1 MDTLNKIKVLLGME
15 ETPQVDEAT
24 PQEMEEAKEQLKFE
38 EAALEDGTIISADAF
53 EVGNAVFIVVEED
66 QQPLPVGEYAL
77 ADGSLLVVEEE
88 GVIADIKAADQEVE
102 EEVEEV
108 VEQSEEVIEQSADD
122 SKEAI
127 IQAIGVLENLVQEFE
142 SMKAKVDSLSE
153 NFETVKA
160 EAEVNAAKVEEF
172 EKVGEEIKPNPEG
185 NFKQVNQN
193 VDLSKLTAQQ
203 RVQYLIHKNK

>member
-15 ETPQVDEAT
+15 ETPQIDEAT
-24 PQEMEEAKEQLKFE
+24 PQELEEATEQLKFE

-88 GVIADIKAADQEVE
+88 GVIADIKAAD

-108 VEQSEEVIEQSADD
+108 VEEEVVEQSSDD

-127 IQAIGVLENLVQEFE
+127 IQAIGVMENLLQEFNALKE
-142 SMKAKVDSLSE
+142 EFASIKEEAKE
-153 NFETVKA
+153 NAV
-160 EAEVNAAKVEEF
+160 KVEEF

>member
-24 PQEMEEAKEQLKFE
+24 PQELEEAKEQLKFE
-38 EAALEDGTIISADAF
+38 EATLEDGTVISADAF

-88 GVIADIKAADQEVE
+88 GVIADIKAAD

-108 VEQSEEVIEQSADD
+108 VEEEVVEQSSDD

-127 IQAIGVLENLVQEFE
+127 IQAIGVMENLLQEFNTLKE
-142 SMKAKVDSLSE
+142 EFASIKEEAKE
-153 NFETVKA
+153 NAV
-160 EAEVNAAKVEEF
+160 KVEEF

-185 NFKQVNQN
+185 NFKQVNEN

-203 RVQYLIHKNK
+203 KVQYLIHKNK

>member
-24 PQEMEEAKEQLKFE
+24 PQELEEAKEQLKFE
-38 EAALEDGTIISADAF
+38 EATLEDGTVISADAF

-88 GVIADIKAADQEVE
+88 GVIADIKAAD

-108 VEQSEEVIEQSADD
+108 VEEEVVEQSSDD

-127 IQAIGVLENLVQEFE
+127 IQAIGVMENLLQEFNALKE
-142 SMKAKVDSLSE
+142 EFASIKEEAKE
-153 NFETVKA
+153 NAV
-160 EAEVNAAKVEEF
+160 KVEEF

-185 NFKQVNQN
+185 NFKQVNEN

>member
-15 ETPQVDEAT
+15 ETPQVEEAT

-88 GVIADIKAADQEVE
+88 GVIADIKAAD

-108 VEQSEEVIEQSADD
+108 VEEEVVEQSSDD

-127 IQAIGVLENLVQEFE
+127 VQAIGVMENLLQEFNALKE
-142 SMKAKVDSLSE
+142 EFASI
-153 NFETVKA
+153 KA
-160 EAEVNAAKVEEF
+160 EAQENAAKVEEF

-185 NFKQVNQN
+185 NFKQVNEN

>member
-24 PQEMEEAKEQLKFE
+24 PQELEEATEQLKFE

-88 GVIADIKAADQEVE
+88 GVIADIKAAD

-108 VEQSEEVIEQSADD
+108 VEEEVVEQSSDD

-127 IQAIGVLENLVQEFE
+127 IQAIGVMENLLQEFNALKE
-142 SMKAKVDSLSE
+142 EFASIKEEAKE
-153 NFETVKA
+153 NAV
-160 EAEVNAAKVEEF
+160 KVEEF

-185 NFKQVNQN
+185 NFKQVSEN

-203 RVQYLIHKNK
+203 KVQYLIHKNK

>member
-24 PQEMEEAKEQLKFE
+24 PQELEEAKEQLKFE
-38 EAALEDGTIISADAF
+38 EATLEDGTVISADAF

-88 GVIADIKAADQEVE
+88 GVIADIKAADEEVE

-108 VEQSEEVIEQSADD
+108 VEQSEEVVEQSSDD

-127 IQAIGVLENLVQEFE
+127 IQAIGVMENLLQEFNTLKE
-142 SMKAKVDSLSE
+142 EFASIKEEAKE
-153 NFETVKA
+153 NAV
-160 EAEVNAAKVEEF
+160 KVEEF

-185 NFKQVNQN
+185 NFKQVKEN

>member
-24 PQEMEEAKEQLKFE
+24 PLEMEEAKEQLKFE
-38 EAALEDGTIISADAF
+38 EATLEDGTVISADAF

-88 GVIADIKAADQEVE
+88 GVIADIKAAD

-108 VEQSEEVIEQSADD
+108 VEEEVVEQSSDD

-127 IQAIGVLENLVQEFE
+127 IQAIGVMENLLQEFNALKE
-142 SMKAKVDSLSE
+142 EFASIKEEAKE
-153 NFETVKA
+153 NAV
-160 EAEVNAAKVEEF
+160 KVEEF

-185 NFKQVNQN
+185 NFKQVKEN

>member
-88 GVIADIKAADQEVE
+88 GVIADIKAAD

-108 VEQSEEVIEQSADD
+108 VEEEVVEQSSDD

-127 IQAIGVLENLVQEFE
+127 VQAIGVMENLLQEFNALKE
-142 SMKAKVDSLSE
+142 EFASIKKEAKE
-153 NFETVKA
+153 NAV
-160 EAEVNAAKVEEF
+160 KVEEF

-185 NFKQVNQN
+185 NFKQVKEN

>member
-88 GVIADIKAADQEVE
+88 GVIADIKAAD

-108 VEQSEEVIEQSADD
+108 VEEEVVEQSSDD

-127 IQAIGVLENLVQEFE
+127 IQAIGVMENLLQEFNALKE
-142 SMKAKVDSLSE
+142 EFASIKEEAKE
-153 NFETVKA
+153 NAV
-160 EAEVNAAKVEEF
+160 KVEEF

-185 NFKQVNQN
+185 NFKQVKEN

>member
-88 GVIADIKAADQEVE
+88 GVIADIKAAD

-108 VEQSEEVIEQSADD
+108 VEEEVVEQSSDD

-127 IQAIGVLENLVQEFE
+127 VQAIGVMENLLQEFNALKE
-142 SMKAKVDSLSE
+142 EFASIKEEAKE
-153 NFETVKA
+153 NAV
-160 EAEVNAAKVEEF
+160 KVEEF

-185 NFKQVNQN
+185 NFKQVKEN

>member
-24 PQEMEEAKEQLKFE
+24 PQELEEAKEQLKFE
-38 EAALEDGTIISADAF
+38 EATLEDGTVISANAF

-88 GVIADIKAADQEVE
+88 GVIADIKAAD

-108 VEQSEEVIEQSADD
+108 VEEEVVEQSSDD

-127 IQAIGVLENLVQEFE
+127 IQAIGVMENLLQEFNALKE
-142 SMKAKVDSLSE
+142 EFASIKEEAKE
-153 NFETVKA
+153 NAV
-160 EAEVNAAKVEEF
+160 KVEEF

-185 NFKQVNQN
+185 NFKQVNEN

>member
-15 ETPQVDEAT
+15 ETPQIDEAT
-24 PQEMEEAKEQLKFE
+24 PQEMEEATEQLKFE

-88 GVIADIKAADQEVE
+88 GVIADIKAAD

-108 VEQSEEVIEQSADD
+108 VEEEVVEQSSDD

-127 IQAIGVLENLVQEFE
+127 VQAIGVMENLLQEFNALKE
-142 SMKAKVDSLSE
+142 EFASIKEQAKE
-153 NFETVKA
+153 NAV
-160 EAEVNAAKVEEF
+160 KVEEF

-185 NFKQVNQN
+185 NFKQVSEN

-203 RVQYLIHKNK
+203 KVQYLIHKNK

>member
-15 ETPQVDEAT
+15 ETPQIDEAT
-24 PQEMEEAKEQLKFE
+24 PQELEEATEQLKFE

-88 GVIADIKAADQEVE
+88 GVIADIKAAD

-108 VEQSEEVIEQSADD
+108 VEEEVVEQSSDD

-127 IQAIGVLENLVQEFE
+127 IQAIGVMENLLQEFNALKE
-142 SMKAKVDSLSE
+142 EFASIKEEAKE
-153 NFETVKA
+153 NAV
-160 EAEVNAAKVEEF
+160 KVEEF

-185 NFKQVNQN
+185 
-193 VDLSKLTAQQ
+193 
-203 RVQYLIHKNK
+203 

>member
-24 PQEMEEAKEQLKFE
+24 PQELEEAKEQLKFE
-38 EAALEDGTIISADAF
+38 EATLEDGTVISADAF

-88 GVIADIKAADQEVE
+88 GVIADIKAAD

-108 VEQSEEVIEQSADD
+108 VEEEVVEQSSDD

-127 IQAIGVLENLVQEFE
+127 IQAIGVMENLLQEFNTLKE
-142 SMKAKVDSLSE
+142 EFASIKEEAKE
-153 NFETVKA
+153 NAV
-160 EAEVNAAKVEEF
+160 KVEEF

-185 NFKQVNQN
+185 NFKQVSEN

-203 RVQYLIHKNK
+203 KVQYLIHKNK

>member
-1 MDTLNKIKVLLGME
+1 ME

-88 GVIADIKAADQEVE
+88 GVIADIKAADEEVE
-102 EEVEEV
+102 EVAEEEV
-108 VEQSEEVIEQSADD
+108 VEQSEEVVEQSSDD

-127 IQAIGVLENLVQEFE
+127 IQAIGVMENLLQEFNALKE
-142 SMKAKVDSLSE
+142 EFASIKEEAKE
-153 NFETVKA
+153 NAV
-160 EAEVNAAKVEEF
+160 KVEEF

-185 NFKQVNQN
+185 NFKQVNEN

>member
-53 EVGNAVFIVVEED
+53 EVGNAVFIVIEED

-88 GVIADIKAADQEVE
+88 GVIADIKAAD

-108 VEQSEEVIEQSADD
+108 VEEEVVEQSSDD

-127 IQAIGVLENLVQEFE
+127 IQAIGVMENLLQEFNALKE
-142 SMKAKVDSLSE
+142 EFASIKEEAKE
-153 NFETVKA
+153 NAV
-160 EAEVNAAKVEEF
+160 KVEEF

-185 NFKQVNQN
+185 NFTQVKEN

>member
-24 PQEMEEAKEQLKFE
+24 PQELEEAKEQLKFE
-38 EAALEDGTIISADAF
+38 EATLEDGTVISADAF

-88 GVIADIKAADQEVE
+88 GVIADIKAAD

-108 VEQSEEVIEQSADD
+108 VEEEVVEQSSDD

-127 IQAIGVLENLVQEFE
+127 IQAIGVMENLLQEFNALKE
-142 SMKAKVDSLSE
+142 EFASIKEEAKE
-153 NFETVKA
+153 NAV
-160 EAEVNAAKVEEF
+160 KVEEF

-185 NFKQVNQN
+185 NFKQVNEN

-203 RVQYLIHKNK
+203 KVQYLIHKNK

>member
-88 GVIADIKAADQEVE
+88 GVIADIKAAD

-108 VEQSEEVIEQSADD
+108 VEEEVVEQSAEEAQDD

-127 IQAIGVLENLVQEFE
+127 IQAIGVMENLLQEFNALKE
-142 SMKAKVDSLSE
+142 EFASIKEEAKE
-153 NFETVKA
+153 NAV
-160 EAEVNAAKVEEF
+160 KVEEF

-185 NFKQVNQN
+185 NFKQVKEN

>member
-15 ETPQVDEAT
+15 ETPQIDEAT

-66 QQPLPVGEYAL
+66 KQPLPVGEYAL

-88 GVIADIKAADQEVE
+88 GVIADIKAAD

-108 VEQSEEVIEQSADD
+108 VEEEVVEQSSDD

-127 IQAIGVLENLVQEFE
+127 IQAIGVMENLLQEFNALKE
-142 SMKAKVDSLSE
+142 EFASIKEEAKE
-153 NFETVKA
+153 NAV
-160 EAEVNAAKVEEF
+160 KVEEF

-185 NFKQVNQN
+185 NFKQVSEN

>member
-24 PQEMEEAKEQLKFE
+24 PQELEEAKEQLKFE

-88 GVIADIKAADQEVE
+88 GVIADIKAAD

-108 VEQSEEVIEQSADD
+108 VEEEVVEQSSDD

-127 IQAIGVLENLVQEFE
+127 IQAIGVMENLLQEFNALKE
-142 SMKAKVDSLSE
+142 EFASIKEEAKE
-153 NFETVKA
+153 NAV
-160 EAEVNAAKVEEF
+160 KVEEF

-185 NFKQVNQN
+185 NFKQVSEN

>member
-88 GVIADIKAADQEVE
+88 GVIADIKAAD

-108 VEQSEEVIEQSADD
+108 VEEEVVEQSSDD

-127 IQAIGVLENLVQEFE
+127 IQAIGVMENLLQEFNALKE
-142 SMKAKVDSLSE
+142 EFASIKEEAKE
-153 NFETVKA
+153 NAV
-160 EAEVNAAKVEEF
+160 KVEEF

-185 NFKQVNQN
+185 NFKQVNEN

>member
-15 ETPQVDEAT
+15 ETPQIDEAT
-24 PQEMEEAKEQLKFE
+24 PQELEEAKEQLKFE

-88 GVIADIKAADQEVE
+88 GVIADIKAAD

-108 VEQSEEVIEQSADD
+108 VEEEVVEQSSDD

-127 IQAIGVLENLVQEFE
+127 IQAIGVMENLLQEFNALKE
-142 SMKAKVDSLSE
+142 EFASIKEEAKE
-153 NFETVKA
+153 NAV
-160 EAEVNAAKVEEF
+160 KVEEF

-185 NFKQVNQN
+185 NFKQVSEN

-203 RVQYLIHKNK
+203 KVQYLIHKNK

>member
-15 ETPQVDEAT
+15 ETPQIDEAT

-88 GVIADIKAADQEVE
+88 GVIADIKSAD

-108 VEQSEEVIEQSADD
+108 VEEEVVEQSAEEVQDD

-127 IQAIGVLENLVQEFE
+127 IQAIGVMENLLQEFNALKE
-142 SMKAKVDSLSE
+142 EFASIKEEAKE
-153 NFETVKA
+153 
-160 EAEVNAAKVEEF
+160 NAAKVEEF

-185 NFKQVNQN
+185 NFKQVKEN